1 MYLVHGRRRRLL
13 IDQPRFG
20 LPTRQA
26 KGAHM
31 PRGKGIYRDEPRTKL
46 DESRRKAKADGN
58 GDSTEDTTT
67 ADDANSPDPQEPPD

>member
-1 MYLVHGRRRRLL
+1 
-13 IDQPRFG
+13 
-20 LPTRQA
+20 
-26 KGAHM
+26 M